1 MIIFNML
8 AVFVNKLAIQ
18 MCGLMLERE
27 VPSAINP
34 GTNKTA
40 AWCGPCYFHYNRKET
55 SQEQVVFMR
64 N

>member
-1 MIIFNML
+1 ML
-8 AVFVNKLAIQ
+8 ALFLNKWTIQ
-18 MCGLMLERE
+18 MYGLMLEQE
-27 VPSAINP
+27 VSSAINLV
-34 GTNKTA
+34 TSKTA